1 MLWVTPKKKNLT
13 VGNIKTFMSQVSEGG
28 IQTQTWKTYGVEGG
42 IVHPIIKM
50 ISLRMDCY
58 W

>member
-1 MLWVTPKKKNLT
+1 M
-13 VGNIKTFMSQVSEGG
+13 KTFMSQVSEGG